1 MRVIPTLLDFKPSN
15 VYFYLLKR
23 SFFFFFLLENS
34 CNNVNL
40 TECHIRDNILFFL
53 FVRISITSE
62 NIEVLGDFDILCN
75 IFGIRY
81 WPIEVYVFRFLSFR
95 RLLTK

>member
-23 SFFFFFLLENS
+23 PFFFFFLLENS
-34 CNNVNL
+34 CNNDNL

-53 FVRISITSE
+53 LVRISITSE